1 MSETPIAPASPVK
14 PRWNFTL
21 AVIVGKYRWD
31 PTLIEILVLTVI
43 TVVLYVLLSS
53 KVEYVADG
61 TRELPVRVF
70 VFDVDTGEPIRGVEV
85 AVYSAMGLYRIEDCA
100 ERAKQFTGLMDYV
113 KTMPADKKG
122 RTDEHGLIT
131 LQEVFRS
138 GSSNKHPNTRVIPA
152 RCWVIVSEANFRG
165 VVVSLGREDVEYG
178 EVKRGG
184 GFLVPIGIMRDP
196 GLAK

>member
-1 MSETPIAPASPVK
+1 MSETPIAPESPSKHWWNLTLVEILEK
-14 PRWNFTL
+14 LRWN
-21 AVIVGKYRWD
+21 
-31 PTLIEILVLTVI
+31 PSLIEILWILLIAVI
-43 TVVLYVLLSS
+43 LAFLLIPE
-53 KVEYVADG
+53 VEYVADG
-61 TRELPVRVF
+61 ERELPVRVF
-70 VFDVDTGEPIRGVEV
+70 VFDVDSGEPIRGADV
-85 AVYSAMGLYRIEDCA
+85 AVYSARGLYRIEDCA
-100 ERAKQFTGLMDYV
+100 ERAKDFTGLMDYV

-122 RTDEHGLIT
+122 QTDEHGLIT

-138 GSSNKHPNTRVIPA
+138 GSSNKHPNTRVFPA
-152 RCWVIVSEANFRG
+152 RCWVIVTAANFSG